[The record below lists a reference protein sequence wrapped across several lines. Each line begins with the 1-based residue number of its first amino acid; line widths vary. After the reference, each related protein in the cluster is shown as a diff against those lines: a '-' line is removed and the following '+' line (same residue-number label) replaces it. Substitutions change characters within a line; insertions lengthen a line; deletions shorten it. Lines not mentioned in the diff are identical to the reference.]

1 MKLGRRVESR
11 KDGMDRIGGIE
22 SHMGG
27 IESHKGGIGVIES
40 HMCGI
45 DEIESLKGGMD
56 VEHWHAVL
64 CCCTMQGYSGKSSKP
79 NNVLF
84 FGVSLLCLY
93 LCCICICISF
103 CLVILAI
110 DMLCCGGAQCSLTL
124 ASHPN
129 QTMSSKKP

>member
-11 KDGMDRIGGIE
+11 KDGLDRIGGIE
-22 SHMGG
+22 SH
-27 IESHKGGIGVIES
+27 KCGIGVIES

-64 CCCTMQGYSGKSSKP
+64 CWCTMQPYSGKSSKP

-84 FGVSLLCLY
+84 LGSLLCLY
-93 LCCICICISF
+93 LCCISICICIYLF
-103 CLVILAI
+103 VL
-110 DMLCCGGAQCSLTL
+110 
-124 ASHPN
+124 
-129 QTMSSKKP
+129 